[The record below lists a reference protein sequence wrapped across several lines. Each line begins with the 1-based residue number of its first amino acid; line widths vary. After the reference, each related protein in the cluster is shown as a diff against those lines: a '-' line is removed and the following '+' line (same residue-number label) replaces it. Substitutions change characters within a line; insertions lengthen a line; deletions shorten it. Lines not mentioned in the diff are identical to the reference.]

1 MDEDIIYST
10 AIPSRDTVSIP
21 NLKKLKRTLAASDP
35 LAAKIRRILKRVK
48 DSEFFTLDEVDYR
61 SAYADIKMAVNI
73 PALCSA
79 THFCYREASKQENDL
94 TEDSITFIK
103 PVKFPDNKKYIM
115 LSATA
120 DEAICKYYWG
130 EENVRFYDCKEAA
143 VTGNL
148 CQCGDRS
155 MGRSSIRKDP
165 AIIKRIKQWTGFDY
179 TISFKEFHRY
189 YTGDLHFGNC
199 AGCDTLKGKD
209 IDVIGTPHQPEWIYK
224 LFAYSLGYKVDDS
237 LKPNTV
243 VVHNGFRF
251 RFITYAD
258 DILRAIQFYM
268 IESELEQAVGR
279 ARLLRC
285 DCTVNLFSDFPL
297 KQAILKESEYD
308 TNESLQST

>member
-1 MDEDIIYST
+1 
-10 AIPSRDTVSIP
+10 
-21 NLKKLKRTLAASDP
+21 
-35 LAAKIRRILKRVK
+35 
-48 DSEFFTLDEVDYR
+48 
-61 SAYADIKMAVNI
+61 MALNI

-79 THFCYREASKQENDL
+79 THFCYRAASKQESDL

-103 PVKFPDNKKYIM
+103 PVKFPDNKYIM

-120 DEAICKYYWG
+120 DEDICKYYFG
-130 EENVRFYDCKEAA
+130 EENVRFYDCKEATI
-143 VTGNL
+143 TGL
-148 CQCGDRS
+148 HQYGDKP

-165 AIIKRIKQWTGFDY
+165 SIIKHIKQWTGFDY
-179 TISFKEFHRY
+179 TISFKEFHKY
-189 YTGDLHFGNC
+189 YEGELHFGNC
-199 AGCDTLKGKD
+199 AGCDTLKGKN

-224 LFAYSLGYKVDDS
+224 LFAYSLGYDVDDS

-251 RFITYAD
+251 RFMTYAD
-258 DILRAIQFYM
+258 ATLRAIQFYM

-297 KQAILKESEYD
+297 KQAAIEESEYD
-308 TNESLQST
+308 TNEGSPSV